1 MKKPNPLRAYRRTKR
16 LPPDAVAGML
26 GIHPATLRSYENG
39 HRRITGEMSVKIER
53 LLGIDRV
60 LLRPD
65 LFRKRE
71 AA

>member
-1 MKKPNPLRAYRRTKR
+1 MKKPNALRAYRRNKN
-16 LPPDAVAGML
+16 LPADALAGML
-26 GIHPATLRSYENG
+26 GVHTATLRSYENG
-39 HRRITGEMSVKIER
+39 HRRITAEMSVKIER